1 MLVFYGT
8 WAESL
13 IRVVAHAFYMA
24 KAVIRQSRT
33 TIGTC
38 SVAFHPVQVDGKLQ
52 GCNLAFKAVQRD
64 IANLGDNYVV
74 VVGNIGIQQ
83 TGAYLILTLEIGLKD
98 LVENTIVLPNFAYL
112 QSKTYSTETVKQY
125 VREGEEGFRLYSYSL
140 LDSPVLNLCTEFIDS
155 GKVTVAFNRR
165 KNGKEVLVPLDL
177 NIVDSEGSADNR
189 GVRRRSSEALAN
201 FAYCYSILAK
211 PSEHT
216 LDQNGGFEDEVQF

>member
-13 IRVVAHAFYMA
+13 IRVVAHAFHMV
-24 KAVIRQSRT
+24 KAVITQQGRT
-33 TIGTC
+33 TIGTY

-64 IANLGDNYVV
+64 SALLGDNYVV

-98 LVENTIVLPNFAYL
+98 LVENGTIVRPNFACL
-112 QSKTYSTETVKQY
+112 RSKTYSTETVKQY
-125 VREGEEGFRLYSYSL
+125 VRDGEEGFRLYSYSL
-140 LDSPVLNLCTEFIDS
+140 LDSPVLNLYTELIDS
-155 GKVTVAFNRR
+155 GKVMVVFNRR

-177 NIVDSEGSADNR
+177 NIADSECSANNR
-189 GVRRRSSEALAN
+189 GVRRRSSEVLAN
-201 FAYCYSILAK
+201 FACCFSILAK
-211 PSEHT
+211 QSEHT
-216 LDQNGGFEDEVQF
+216 LD